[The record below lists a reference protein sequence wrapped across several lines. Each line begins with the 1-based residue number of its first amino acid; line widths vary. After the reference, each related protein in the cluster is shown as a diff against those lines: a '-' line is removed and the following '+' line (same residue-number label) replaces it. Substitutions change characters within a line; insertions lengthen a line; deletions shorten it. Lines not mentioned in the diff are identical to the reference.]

1 MSNNHQTN
9 KVLFAIIDT
18 CTYMNIWIK
27 YMYQFFIK
35 IIIIDSYKPI
45 KFFIQIKLTMHDVAY
60 SAKVLLKTLQD
71 DTQRSPFTGPYLLW
85 QQCKWSLGVWGE
97 VWWSW
102 LLWWCWPH
110 PLLPSEQWPSQCLC
124 LLQWWIWS
132 SLPTTCNI
140 KIPKVE

>member
-1 MSNNHQTN
+1 
-9 KVLFAIIDT
+9 
-18 CTYMNIWIK
+18 
-27 YMYQFFIK
+27 MYQFFIK

-45 KFFIQIKLTMHDVAY
+45 KFFIQIKLTLFLRTVQVFSWKLYKMIHWLVH
-60 SAKVLLKTLQD
+60 SEHL
-71 DTQRSPFTGPYLLW
+71 PFTGPYLLW
-85 QQCKWSLGVWGE
+85 QQCKWSLGVWGG

-132 SLPTTCNI
+132 SLPTACNI
-140 KIPKVE
+140 SRFFKWYLVNISKLVFSL